1 MLVCHRTR
9 FQKLKFRDSTLHRC
23 FAVANSAENS
33 NIINYSNTNVA
44 PQFLTT
50 SLCIH
55 RIGIEAKLTKGH
67 FSVVRLVVW
76 SLNKSEAGVDLVKP
90 NCFSHA
96 ILVGILIRKA
106 VQFHKVDSSA
116 SLSFKGQATKH
127 TTVKWSIGACRY
139 LQLES

>member
-1 MLVCHRTR
+1 M
-9 FQKLKFRDSTLHRC
+9 
-23 FAVANSAENS
+23 ANSAENS

-55 RIGIEAKLTKGH
+55 RTGIAKLTKRH
-67 FSVVRLVVW
+67 FLVVCLVVW
-76 SLNKSEAGVDLVKP
+76 PLNKSEAGVELVKP
-90 NCFSHA
+90 NCFSHT

-127 TTVKWSIGACRY
+127 TTVNGLLAPVAIYSWRFLNEY
-139 LQLES
+139 TTNLNM